1 MDNMVPIKDR
11 LFQQRVSLFS
21 MSLQMVIAIALML
34 ACAGTLLGGSV
45 IAGELLSQEE
55 MLAGQEEFVPISELP
70 PEDRLPAAPL
80 LIAAY
85 SFVWMALLIYLW
97 SIWRRLTKLEKELKD
112 FTRTVSLRKAEPD
125 G

>member
-21 MSLQMVIAIALML
+21 MSLQMVMAIALML

>member
-11 LFQQRVSLFS
+11 LFQRRVSLFS
-21 MSLQMVIAIALML
+21 IPLQMVMAMALML
-34 ACAGTLLGGSV
+34 AFAGTLSGGSV

-85 SFVWMALLIYLW
+85 SFVWVVLLVYLW
-97 SIWRRLTKLEKELKD
+97 SIWRRLAKLEKEFED
-112 FTRTVSLRKAEPD
+112 FTRTVSLRKAGPD